1 LTVCEIK
8 EIDEHRNMINI
19 EGYLNKTVSQLEI
32 NFKMRKLNAAVWQ
45 PNAYDITVDVCQF
58 FKNRALYVIPNLV
71 FTFIKPYT
79 NINHTCPYLVSGTID
94 CLYYS
99 KICII
104 YKAGSKIR
112 LWEYTLDDGGI
123 MSKFPMD
130 HGEYSG
136 CVTWYINKVPS
147 MTVNGSVTFF

>member
-32 NFKMRKLNAAVWQ
+32 SFKMRKRNAGLLQ
-45 PNAYDITVDVCQF
+45 PNAFDITVDVCQF

-71 FTFIKPYT
+71 YTFIKPYT
-79 NINHTCPYLVSGTID
+79 NINHTCPYL
-94 CLYYS
+94 
-99 KICII
+99 
-104 YKAGSKIR
+104 AGSQIR

-123 MSKFPMD
+123 MSKFPME

-136 CVTWYINKVPS
+136 SVTWLINKVPS
-147 MTVNGSVTFF
+147 MTINGSVTFF